1 MSKKNYGQYEEF
13 SHEDHMK
20 LYFKV
25 EALQQLVVGLI
36 SVIEELNPNSGD
48 QLDAL
53 VKEFEEEVEE

>member
-1 MSKKNYGQYEEF
+1 MARKNYGQYDDF

-36 SVIEELNPNSGD
+36 TVIEELNPNSGD

-53 VKEFEEEVEE
+53 VQDFEKEVEE

>member
-25 EALQQLVVGLI
+25 EALQQLVAGLI
-36 SVIEELNPNSGD
+36 EVIEELHPDSGD
-48 QLDAL
+48 KLDEL
-53 VKEFEEEVEE
+53 LKDFDKEVEE